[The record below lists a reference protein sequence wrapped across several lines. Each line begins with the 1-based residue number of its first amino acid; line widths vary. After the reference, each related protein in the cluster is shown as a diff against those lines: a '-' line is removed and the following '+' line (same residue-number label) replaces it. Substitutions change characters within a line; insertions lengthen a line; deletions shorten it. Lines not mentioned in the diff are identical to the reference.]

1 MLTQRRNNFSVEKPM
16 GIAPNIFGSSGKR
29 VPGQF
34 AREAAKNLKSPNP
47 CFSAAQTAV
56 SFFGGISE
64 VRGCLEMLEK
74 EGLVT
79 AITVNDGKRL
89 YHLN

>member
-1 MLTQRRNNFSVEKPM
+1 LGLPANAYLDSLHAKPRSREEFEVTKSV
-16 GIAPNIFGSSGKR
+16 FLCGSDGGK
-29 VPGQF
+29 
-34 AREAAKNLKSPNP
+34 LLM
-47 CFSAAQTAV
+47 
-56 SFFGGISE
+56 GISE

-79 AITVNDGKRL
+79 ATTVNDGKRL